1 MSILNAFLAG
11 GGGGFE
17 YESGSFT
24 PTAQTQSQTVN
35 FEKIHTKPPA
45 IMLCIDAANTQVTAQ
60 YSGLA
65 EWVLLDAEQILGTTF
80 YWGTYPYKGHIFYA
94 YNNGSQAVTAN
105 QILTYGSTDTSESGS
120 NASRR
125 YAREGAATFQ
135 IYNGYFLVNRK
146 YVWVAI
152 WLPDSWVQPT

>member
-24 PTAQTQSQTVN
+24 PTAQVQSRSIN
-35 FEKIHTKPPA
+35 FAKTHTKPPA
-45 IMLCIDAANTQVTAQ
+45 VLICFDATQSTVSPS
-60 YSGLA
+60 YSGVA
-65 EWVLLDAEQILGTTF
+65 EWVMLDGQQFLGTPF
-80 YWGTYPYKGHIFYA
+80 YWYSSAYKGSIYYM
-94 YNNGSQAVTAN
+94 YNNGSSQVNGA
-105 QILTYGSTDTSESGS
+105 QGLTYGSTDTSQSGT
-120 NASRR
+120 NATRH
-125 YAREGAATFQ
+125 YAREGAATLQVF
-135 IYNGYFLVNRK
+135 NGHFLANRK